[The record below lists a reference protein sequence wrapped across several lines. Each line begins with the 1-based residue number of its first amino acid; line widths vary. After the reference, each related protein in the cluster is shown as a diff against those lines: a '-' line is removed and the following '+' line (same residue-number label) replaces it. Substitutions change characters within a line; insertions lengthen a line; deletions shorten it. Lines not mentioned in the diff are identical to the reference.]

1 MDLVL
6 KDKQYSIGLRFA
18 WNGLKTVVKT
28 EKNFQFHLIATA
40 LVIII
45 GVVCRLNGVEW
56 SIIFLAIG
64 LVLVAEMINTVVE
77 KMIDYIKPDLHPQAG
92 VIKDMAAGAVLVAAL
107 IAIIIGFLVY
117 LPKIYTLVT

>member
-1 MDLVL
+1 M
-6 KDKQYSIGLRFA
+6 FA
-18 WNGLKTVVKT
+18 WIVLNTVVKT
-28 EKNFQFHLIATA
+28 EKTFQFHLIATA

-107 IAIIIGFLVY
+107 IAKIGRAHV
-117 LPKIYTLVT
+117 